1 MDPLSHAVTTCDSA
15 VLDMVRDALNL
26 NRCVLAYQPIVQSGD
41 FKKGA
46 FYEGLI
52 RIVDPSGRYIPAKG
66 FMGSVEDLELGRQV
80 DCASLD
86 LGLKALEVYL
96 HLHLSINRSARS
108 IGYLQWF

>member
-52 RIVDPSGRYIPAKG
+52 RIVDPSGRYIPAKD

-86 LGLKALEVYL
+86 LGLKALEAHP
-96 HLHLSINRSARS
+96 HLHL
-108 IGYLQWF
+108 